1 MEKDKGWLGEI
12 LKDVNE
18 DAKSW
23 PKWLKDEESENHSQ
37 SQCAPEPNSEEPGN
51 ANKASF
57 D

>member
-1 MEKDKGWLGEI
+1 MDKDKGWLGEI

-23 PKWLKDEESENHSQ
+23 PKWLKDEKSENPSQ
-37 SQCAPEPNSEEPGN
+37 AQCAPEADSEER
-51 ANKASF
+51 ANLTEANF